1 MSRWMPP
8 RYCVLTGLRGV
19 RRLAFLIVAPPLA
32 LAANGILHL
41 TGHSWPADSI
51 LEYLSVLVGVTG
63 PTGFMAII
71 VLFWLMPRLAVL
83 QVTRELSHSGFASV
97 TRVSGLRVSGLTDYP
112 IGKAVFTAIDTVDDD
127 QPVTIEASWC
137 YRHLLI
143 TVRERKEDR

>member
-1 MSRWMPP
+1 MSRRKPP

-19 RRLAFLIVAPPLA
+19 RRLAFLIVAPPTA
-32 LAANGILHL
+32 LSTYWIMHL
-41 TGHSWPADSI
+41 TGHSWPADSV

-71 VLFWLMPRLAVL
+71 ALSWLEPRLAVL
-83 QVTRELSHSGFASV
+83 QVTRKLSHSGFTSV
-97 TRVSGLRVSGLTDYP
+97 TRVSGSVDYP

-137 YRHLLI
+137 HRHLLI
-143 TVRERKEDR
+143 TVYERKGDQ

>member
-1 MSRWMPP
+1 MSRRMPP

-71 VLFWLMPRLAVL
+71 VLSWLMPRLAVL
-83 QVTRELSHSGFASV
+83 QVMRELSHSDFASV
-97 TRVSGLRVSGLTDYP
+97 TRVSGSADYP